1 VTNQKTTVPKP
12 ANARSQPNEQ
22 NVADY
27 LRCHPDFFVDKPTL
41 LADLR
46 VPHATGSAVS
56 LVERQV
62 AVLRE
67 SNANLQKQL
76 TELVQTA
83 RTNGELNTQLHKFT
97 LQIIENDSLDTLLL
111 LIDKQLRRNF
121 SANLVALRL
130 LIGGGDD
137 TLASR
142 DEFPADADAADA
154 LCGLFRRLLS
164 AGKPYCGQLSSE
176 QLEALFGEQAESI
189 ASSAM
194 LPLGKQADL
203 GLLAIGSFEKDRYHT
218 GMDTSF
224 LDNLAEVITVAI
236 GKYLDTDT

>member
-1 VTNQKTTVPKP
+1 VTDQKTTVSKP
-12 ANARSQPNEQ
+12 ANARSQPDEQ

-27 LRCHPDFFVDKPTL
+27 LRCHPDFFEDKPTL

-76 TELVQTA
+76 TELVQMA
-83 RTNGELNTQLHKFT
+83 RTNGELNTQLHKLT
-97 LQIIENDSLDTLLL
+97 LQIIENDSLDALLI

-121 SANLVALRL
+121 SASLVALRL
-130 LIGGGDD
+130 LVEGGND
-137 TLASR
+137 TLASH
-142 DEFPADADAADA
+142 DEFPVDTDA

-164 AGKPYCGQLSSE
+164 AGKPYCGQLSGE

-189 ASSAM
+189 ASSAV
-194 LPLGKQADL
+194 LPLGKQAAL

-236 GKYLDTDT
+236 GKYLDTGA